1 MKLKNL
7 ILLFLLS
14 ICFVSMGA
22 QNNRGNGQKFDLKS
36 FQEKRAAFFIKE
48 LNLTPDETKAFI
60 PLVNELM
67 QKKYQLNR
75 AVRDDH
81 RALNGKAN
89 KTAADYQKSIEMAL
103 DARIKE
109 AELQKEYMK
118 KFMTV
123 LSAEKVYKYH
133 HVEMKFM
140 EQEVQRHKKQR
151 IIVKDKKQN
160 N

>member
-1 MKLKNL
+1 MRFKNTV
-7 ILLFLLS
+7 LLFVLS
-14 ICFVSMGA
+14 ICFLSVGA
-22 QNNRGNGQKFDLKS
+22 QNRGNGQKFDLKS
-36 FQEKRAAFFIKE
+36 YQEKRAAYFIKE
-48 LNLTPDETKAFI
+48 LDLTPAETKAFI

-67 QKKYQLNR
+67 QKKYRLNR
-75 AVRDDH
+75 AIRDDH
-81 RALNGKAN
+81 RALNEKAT

-123 LSAEKVYKYH
+123 LPAEKVYKYH

-140 EQEVQRHKKQR
+140 EQEVQRHRKQR
-151 IIVKDKKQN
+151 VVVKDQKKN